1 MTKGV
6 KTIAALM
13 EDEDRGDRLLDA
25 TRKLCGA
32 VTDLLGSVNPER
44 LQVSYL
50 ALLVGSSREHHAL
63 IVFKAATGGAAFSAA

>member
-44 LQVSYL
+44 QQVRHFSIV
-50 ALLVGSSREHHAL
+50 LL
-63 IVFKAATGGAAFSAA
+63 